1 MITHWQK
8 SGQLS
13 PISPPKNIQKQQIL
27 QVFTPQ
33 KNGVFFPNLCG
44 GFPMNK
50 TGGKNSW
57 KGNSWSFPECRA
69 KTGPG
74 LPSAKTAGMSHG
86 SRICFAPGRKW
97 QVFSNGWFFDRL
109 VFFWERATMG
119 GWFLKENKH
128 KTLRFTVFY
137 APEGSET
144 LVKR

>member
-13 PISPPKNIQKQQIL
+13 PISPPQKIYKNNKFYKFL
-27 QVFTPQ
+27 PLKKMAF
-33 KNGVFFPNLCG
+33 FFPTFCG

-109 VFFWERATMG
+109 VFFWGQERKTGGEFDVRMCWIDPPRMQSWQMG
-119 GWFLKENKH
+119 LGWD
-128 KTLRFTVFY
+128 Y
-137 APEGSET
+137 
-144 LVKR
+144 

>member
-13 PISPPKNIQKQQIL
+13 PISPPQKIYKNNKFYKFL
-27 QVFTPQ
+27 PLKKMAF
-33 KNGVFFPNLCG
+33 FFPTFCG

-109 VFFWERATMG
+109 VFFWGQKRKTG
-119 GWFLKENKH
+119 GEFDVRMCWIDPP
-128 KTLRFTVFY
+128 RMQ
-137 APEGSET
+137 S
-144 LVKR
+144 